1 MPARGAPANPAATAA
16 AVARGRWSV
25 LATSPL
31 GGRQAP
37 EVAWTG
43 AELLEIGGTAGGVA
57 RSDGA
62 AFAPAQG
69 RWHRVAPVPG
79 PVGTAAAASVS
90 TGSRLF
96 LFGGQAPPG
105 TTTPGPAAG
114 LYDPGSGRWAVTA
127 PAPFGTALQ
136 QPVAVR
142 AGRLVVVAGLDHSRV
157 EVASYDPAARRWQ
170 RQDPPQPQAHPAVG
184 IAMVATADR
193 VILWSLWSRSQQTA
207 PGTFAVYSGIDVRAL
222 AAGRWHDVT
231 GGWPQHQTVPPPL
244 FTGTQILI
252 PPGQIWCGVC
262 SHPAPFGEHASLADP
277 GTLRLTPLP
286 HGPLDDTGP
295 LLVWTG
301 SAVISINPSSQITGP
316 HVSVRPGDL
325 AVWDPATGDWRR
337 LPRAPRPL
345 QDDAAPAWTGHQLLA
360 IATDGALL
368 SFGKPASPRG

>member
-1 MPARGAPANPAATAA
+1 VPARGAPVNPAATAA
-16 AVARGRWSV
+16 SLSRGRWSV

-31 GGRQAP
+31 GSRQAP

-43 AELLEIGGTAGGVA
+43 AELLEIGGMAGGVA
-57 RSDGA
+57 RGDGA
-62 AFAPAQG
+62 AFAPAQR

-79 PVGTAAAASVS
+79 PVGTAAAASVW

-127 PAPFGTALQ
+127 PAPFGQGLQ

-142 AGRLVVVAGLDHSRV
+142 AGRLVVVAGLDHGRV

-170 RQDPPQPQAHPAVG
+170 RQDPPQPSAHPAFG
-184 IAMVATADR
+184 IAMVATSDR

-222 AAGRWHDVT
+222 ARGRWHDAT
-231 GGWPQHQTVPPPL
+231 GDRPQHQTMPPPL

-252 PPGQIWCGVC
+252 PPGQIWCGLC
-262 SHPAPFGEHASLADP
+262 SHPPPFGEHASLADP

-301 SAVISINPSSQITGP
+301 SAVISINPTGQITGP
-316 HVSVRPGDL
+316 HVSVPPSDL
-325 AVWDPATGDWRR
+325 AVWEPAAGAWRR
-337 LPRAPRPL
+337 LPPAPRPL
-345 QDDAAPAWTGHQLLA
+345 QYDAAPAWTGHQLLA
-360 IATDGALL
+360 IAADGTLL
-368 SFGKPASPRG
+368 SFGKPASSRR